1 MIDKQTSNI
10 AGSKSFGFLV
20 SPFNTYNQET
30 NNSLKQKLENKTC
43 TFRYSERQNGSK
55 ITSKVF
61 SSCLPKSDTAFEG
74 SLSSNRDLM
83 PLLSRDATTN

>member
-1 MIDKQTSNI
+1 MGSDEVMCFTYVFKISTSNISYLRPEMIDKQTQKQTSNI

-43 TFRYSERQNGSK
+43 TFRYSERQNG
-55 ITSKVF
+55 
-61 SSCLPKSDTAFEG
+61 
-74 SLSSNRDLM
+74 
-83 PLLSRDATTN
+83 